1 MPHRTNVIDVLEA
14 EWDDL
19 AESRRLADALR
30 AWAADD
36 PALRFDS
43 PAALVATTE
52 NRDRPGDADAVLAAL
67 ARRAGTDDLA
77 ARFLLQLVLPG
88 CKRLVR
94 LYGRR
99 DPEEWAA
106 LVVST
111 MWDRIRR
118 YPIDRRPER
127 VAANLLFDVRQRAV
141 RAMRRHRPT
150 ASLHHLPEHDLPT
163 VAPGPGGAAEV
174 VSAVGE
180 AVRRGRVDL
189 DDARLVVLTR
199 LGEVTVAEVAR
210 HARTGEQTVRRR
222 RHRTEVR
229 LRAVVAV

>member
-1 MPHRTNVIDVLEA
+1 MTHRTNVIDVLEA
-14 EWDDL
+14 EWEEL
-19 AESRRLADALR
+19 AGSPRLADALR

-36 PALRFDS
+36 PTLDFDS

-52 NRDRPGDADAVLAAL
+52 SRDRPGDADAVLAAL

-111 MWDRIRR
+111 MWDRIRH

-127 VAANLLFDVRQRAV
+127 VAANLLFDVRQRV
-141 RAMRRHRPT
+141 IRALRRHRPT
-150 ASLHHLPEHDLPT
+150 APLDHLPEHDLPAI
-163 VAPGPGGAAEV
+163 APGPGPAAEV
-174 VSAVGE
+174 VSAIGE

-222 RHRTEVR
+222 RHRAEAR
-229 LRAVVAV
+229 LRAVVAA

>member
-1 MPHRTNVIDVLEA
+1 MTHRTNVIDVLED
-14 EWDDL
+14 EWEEL
-19 AESRRLADALR
+19 VRSSRLADALR

-36 PALRFDS
+36 PALHFDS
-43 PAALVATTE
+43 PAALVETAE
-52 NRDRPGDADAVLAAL
+52 NRHRPGDADVVLAAL

-88 CKRLVR
+88 CKRMLR
-94 LYGRR
+94 LYGRH

-111 MWDRIRR
+111 MWDCIRH

-127 VAANLLFDVRQRAV
+127 VAANLLLDARQRVIRAV
-141 RAMRRHRPT
+141 RRHRPT
-150 ASLHHLPEHDLPT
+150 APLHRLPEHDLPA
-163 VAPGPGGAAEV
+163 VAPGPGPAAEA

-199 LGEVTVAEVAR
+199 LGGVTVAEVAR

-222 RHRTEVR
+222 RHRTEAR
-229 LRAVVAV
+229 LRAVVAA